1 MNVFEYQAKEI
12 FRNCGIPVPRGRVAR
27 NAGDLKQ
34 ICGET
39 GFPVVLKAQT
49 LGGGRGKAGGVRFAE
64 DLPEA
69 EKGREEICALSIRGQ
84 KVDTLLVEEKLP
96 IQQELYLGI
105 TISPDDNR
113 PSILLSAMGGIE
125 VETMAAEHPDKMAQM
140 SIDPY
145 LGVFNYSVRALAL
158 KAGLPIRLVPQLC
171 RLTRDLYRVFRDYHA
186 ILVEINPLAV
196 LPENKLI
203 AADAR
208 LAVDDNAVPLYGH
221 LADLKKNSS
230 RDTIEDQMK
239 QKGIDYVELEGN
251 IGIISVGAGETMAT
265 MDLVRCA
272 GGTPACFLD
281 FSGGVNTGSIE
292 MALHTVSS
300 RPEVK
305 AILFNI
311 FGGLTRIDQVAQSFL
326 EARER
331 FGNVRQ
337 PIVIRVEGTNVIA
350 GRQMLDQAGFTS
362 CTTLNEAI
370 MQVVE
375 RGGAK

>member
-12 FRNCGIPVPRGRVAR
+12 FRNYGIPAPRGRFVR
-27 NAGDLKQ
+27 GAGDLKQ
-34 ICGET
+34 ACEET

-64 DLPEA
+64 DLPGA
-69 EKGREEICALSIRGQ
+69 EKGRKEICALSIRGQ
-84 KVDTLLVEEKLP
+84 KVEMLLVEEKLP

-105 TISPDDNR
+105 TISPEDNR
-113 PSILLSAMGGIE
+113 PSILLSTMGGIE
-125 VETMAAEHPDKMAQM
+125 VETMSAEHPEKMAQM

-145 LGVFNYSVRALAL
+145 LGVFDYSVRELAI
-158 KAGLPIRLVPQLC
+158 KAGLPTRLVPQLC
-171 RLTRDLYRVFRDYHA
+171 RVTRDLYRVFRDYHA
-186 ILVEINPLAV
+186 VLVEINPLAV
-196 LPENKLI
+196 VPENKLI

-208 LAVDDNAVPLYGH
+208 LAVDDNAVSLYGH
-221 LADLKKNSS
+221 LAELKKNSG

-251 IGIISVGAGETMAT
+251 IGIISVGAGESMAT
-265 MDLVRCA
+265 MDLVRRA

-292 MALHTVSS
+292 MALRTVSS
-300 RPEVK
+300 LPEIK

-326 EARER
+326 EAWER
-331 FGNVRQ
+331 LGNVSQ
-337 PIVIRVEGTNVIA
+337 PVVMRVEGTNVIA
-350 GRQMLDQAGFTS
+350 GRQMLDQAGFAS
-362 CTTLNEAI
+362 CVTLNEAI
-370 MQVVE
+370 LQVVE
-375 RGGAK
+375 RGGVR